1 MYVETPIGYIFD
13 EYSLTYLESKLK
25 EYFMKRLTLSLIS
38 TLFFLGAMAQPTTS
52 SIQSIAIGSSV
63 PLPEYKMEDVSNTSV
78 SLNDV
83 KKSNGLLVIFS
94 CNTCPFVL
102 GWEDRYI
109 PIGEWTLEN
118 NVGFVLVNSNEAQR
132 EGVDALE
139 KMREHAAEKKYNTY
153 YVVDKDHK
161 LADAFGAT
169 RTPEVFLFNGEGQL
183 VYKGAIDDNMEDATA
198 VEKPYLGIA
207 LQNLLTNTPN
217 DPAAT
222 KSVGCTIKRL
232 K

>member
-1 MYVETPIGYIFD
+1 
-13 EYSLTYLESKLK
+13 
-25 EYFMKRLTLSLIS
+25 MKRLALGFLS
-38 TLFFLGAMAQPTTS
+38 TLFFLSVFAQNPNNH
-52 SIQSIAIGSSV
+52 IQSIPIGSNIPKADYS
-63 PLPEYKMEDVSNTSV
+63 LEDVSNVSI

-83 KKSNGLLVIFS
+83 KKKNGLLVIFS

-109 PIGEWTLEN
+109 PLGEWTFEN
-118 NVGFVLVNSNEAQR
+118 NVGFILVNSNEAQR
-132 EGVDALE
+132 DGVDALE
-139 KMREHAAEKKYNTY
+139 KMREHAAAKKYNTY
-153 YVVDKDHK
+153 YAVDKNHV

-169 RTPEVFLFNGEGQL
+169 RTPEVFLFDAEGKL
-183 VYKGAIDDNMEDATA
+183 VYKGAIDDNMEDANA

-207 LQNLLTNTPN
+207 LQNLLTNIPN

>member
-1 MYVETPIGYIFD
+1 MRKLALGILIC
-13 EYSLTYLESKLK
+13 LT
-25 EYFMKRLTLSLIS
+25 
-38 TLFFLGAMAQPTTS
+38 FFGADAQNNTNL
-52 SIQSIAIGSSV
+52 QSIVIGSEI
-63 PLPEYKMEDVSNTSV
+63 PLPDYKMEDVSNTSV

-83 KKSNGLLVIFS
+83 KKGNGLLVIFS

-109 PIGEWTLEN
+109 PLGEWTLEN
-118 NVGFVLVNSNEAQR
+118 NVGFILVNSNEAQR

-139 KMREHAAEKKYNTY
+139 RMREHAAAKKYNTY
-153 YVVDKDHK
+153 YAVDENHE

-169 RTPEVFLFNGEGQL
+169 RTPEVFLFDGQGKL
-183 VYKGAIDDNMEDATA
+183 VYKGAIDDNMEDADA
-198 VEKPYLGIA
+198 VERPYLGYA

-217 DPAAT
+217 DPDAT

>member
-1 MYVETPIGYIFD
+1 
-13 EYSLTYLESKLK
+13 
-25 EYFMKRLTLSLIS
+25 MKRLALGFLS
-38 TLFFLGAMAQPTTS
+38 TLFFLNVFAQNSGPNIS
-52 SIQSIAIGSSV
+52 SIAIGSDI
-63 PLPEYKMEDVSNTSV
+63 PMGDYKMEDVSNTSV

-118 NVGFVLVNSNEAQR
+118 NVGFILVNSNEAQR
-132 EGVDALE
+132 DGVDGLD
-139 KMREHAAEKKYNTY
+139 KMREHAAAKKYNTF
-153 YVVDKDHK
+153 YVVDENHQ

-169 RTPEVFLFNGEGQL
+169 RTPEVFLFDAQGKL
-183 VYKGAIDDNMEDATA
+183 VYKGAIDDNMEDANA

-207 LQNLLTNTPN
+207 LQNLLNNTPN

>member
-1 MYVETPIGYIFD
+1 MRKLALGI
-13 EYSLTYLESKLK
+13 LTC
-25 EYFMKRLTLSLIS
+25 LT
-38 TLFFLGAMAQPTTS
+38 FLGVYAQNNTTN
-52 SIQSIAIGSSV
+52 IQSIAIGSEI
-63 PLPEYKMEDVSNTSV
+63 PLPDYKMEDVSNTSV
-78 SLNDV
+78 SLSDV
-83 KKSNGLLVIFS
+83 KKGNGLLVVFS

-109 PIGEWTLEN
+109 PLGEWTLEN
-118 NVGFVLVNSNEAQR
+118 NIGFILVNSNEAQR

-139 KMREHAAEKKYNTY
+139 KMREHAAAKKYNTY
-153 YVVDKDHK
+153 YTVDKNHQ

-169 RTPEVFLFNGEGQL
+169 RTPEVFLFDAKGKL
-183 VYKGAIDDNMEDATA
+183 VYKGAIDDNMENADA
-198 VEKPYLGIA
+198 VEKPYLGYA

-217 DPAAT
+217 DPDAT

>member
-1 MYVETPIGYIFD
+1 MRKLALGI
-13 EYSLTYLESKLK
+13 LTC
-25 EYFMKRLTLSLIS
+25 LT
-38 TLFFLGAMAQPTTS
+38 FFGVYAQNNTANL
-52 SIQSIAIGSSV
+52 QSIAIGSEI
-63 PLPEYKMEDVSNTSV
+63 PLPDYKMEDVSNTSV

-83 KKSNGLLVIFS
+83 KKGNGLLVVFS

-109 PIGEWTLEN
+109 PLGEWTLEN
-118 NVGFVLVNSNEAQR
+118 NVGFILVNSNEAQR
-132 EGVDALE
+132 DGVDALE
-139 KMREHAAEKKYNTY
+139 KMREHAAAKKYNTY
-153 YVVDKDHK
+153 YTVDKNHE

-169 RTPEVFLFNGEGQL
+169 RTPEVFLFDAKGKL
-183 VYKGAIDDNMEDATA
+183 VYKGAIDDNMEDAGA
-198 VEKPYLGIA
+198 VERPYLGYA

-217 DPAAT
+217 DPDAT

>member
-1 MYVETPIGYIFD
+1 
-13 EYSLTYLESKLK
+13 
-25 EYFMKRLTLSLIS
+25 MKKFALGFLACLV
-38 TLFFLGAMAQPTTS
+38 FLGVFAQNNAVN
-52 SIQSIAIGSSV
+52 IQSIDIGTEI
-63 PLPEYKMEDVSNTSV
+63 PLPDYKMEDVSNTTI
-78 SLNDV
+78 SLKEA

-109 PIGEWTLEN
+109 PVGEWTKEN

-132 EGVDALE
+132 DGVDALE
-139 KMREHAAEKKYNTY
+139 KMREHAASKKYNTFY
-153 YVVDKDHK
+153 TVDKNHE

-169 RTPEVFLFNGEGQL
+169 RTPEVFLFDGNGKL
-183 VYKGAIDDNMEDATA
+183 VYKGAIDDNMEDADA
-198 VEKPYLGIA
+198 VTKPYLGYA

-217 DPAAT
+217 DPNAT
-222 KSVGCTIKRL
+222 KSVGCTIKRT